1 MELDEY
7 VIEIFSSHID
17 TTMQS
22 MDQLTPRI
30 SDAATLLV
38 QRLLDERKILT
49 VGAGQCASIADIFCA
64 NLLSRYDYERP
75 GLPALNLSADAA
87 VISALASDNGF
98 KEAYSKQIRALGQA
112 GDLLLV
118 VSNNGG
124 SRAAIQAIKA
134 AHDRDLTVI
143 SISDQDNRDITAL
156 MQPEDIDIVIPSA
169 SRARILETQ
178 LLIINCL
185 SDLIDQQLF
194 GSH

>member
-1 MELDEY
+1 MDLDEY
-7 VIEIFSSHID
+7 LIELFSSHID
-17 TTMQS
+17 ITMQS
-22 MDQLTPRI
+22 MDQLTPSI
-30 SDAATLLV
+30 SEAATLLV

-75 GLPALNLSADAA
+75 GLPAINLSADAA

-118 VSNNGG
+118 VSSNGG

-143 SISDQDNRDITAL
+143 SISDQDNRDIAAL
-156 MQPEDIDIVIPSA
+156 MQPEDIDIVIPRA
-169 SRARILETQ
+169 TRARILETQ

>member
-7 VIEIFSSHID
+7 VIELFSSHID
-17 TTMQS
+17 ITMQS

-38 QRLLDERKILT
+38 QRLLEERKILT

-75 GLPALNLSADAA
+75 GLPAINLSADAA

-112 GDLLLV
+112 GDILLV
-118 VSNNGG
+118 VANNGG

-143 SISDQDNRDITAL
+143 SISNQDNRDIAAL
-156 MQPEDIDIVIPSA
+156 MQPEDIDIVIPCVN
-169 SRARILETQ
+169 RARILETQ